1 MTDVSPTAE
10 KRSWLPQ
17 LKSRWWTALLGLS
30 LMLNLLVGGIVF
42 GGAFVGGRMERLT
55 GASYVQL
62 IPRNFF
68 RELSAERRK
77 AIMQIVRENRDD
89 LKSLRDASEAS
100 SVKLAEV
107 LEQDAFNIEGVKTA
121 VASFTTGTGSL
132 AARGGDVVVKIVAQ
146 LTPDERKALAKSIRQ
161 RAERSNKKAKTP

>member
-1 MTDVSPTAE
+1 
-10 KRSWLPQ
+10 
-17 LKSRWWTALLGLS
+17 
-30 LMLNLLVGGIVF
+30 
-42 GGAFVGGRMERLT
+42 
-55 GASYVQL
+55 
-62 IPRNFF
+62 
-68 RELSAERRK
+68 
-77 AIMQIVRENRDD
+77 
-89 LKSLRDASEAS
+89 LRDASEAS

-146 LTPDERKALAKSIRQ
+146 LTPDERKALAKTIRQ